1 MRATI
6 NGIRMAIVALVF
18 YWVLL
23 FIGTHL
29 PADRIFIP
37 LRLSDKVLHAIAF
50 AGLSFLIAW
59 AVPTNDAKLH
69 QNTIVAA
76 LIAVVY
82 AALDELLQIPVGRT
96 ADWLD
101 FAADC
106 VGVCI
111 GLGSYTFVRALIM
124 RVEWEFFRSPSDIRP
139 RRSASK

>member
-6 NGIRMAIVALVF
+6 YGLRMAIVALVV

-37 LRLSDKVLHAIAF
+37 LHLSDKILHAIAF

-59 AVPTNDAKLH
+59 AVPTNDAKLY
-69 QNTIVAA
+69 QNTLVAA

-106 VGVCI
+106 VGICI
-111 GLGSYTFVRALIM
+111 GLGSYTFVRAVIL
-124 RVEWEFFRSPSDIRP
+124 RAEWDFFRSPNDIRSG
-139 RRSASK
+139 RSAPK

>member
-1 MRATI
+1 
-6 NGIRMAIVALVF
+6 MAIVALVV
-18 YWVLL
+18 YWVFL

-37 LRLSDKVLHAIAF
+37 LHLSDKVLHVIAF

-59 AVPTNDAKLH
+59 AVPTNDAKLYR
-69 QNTIVAA
+69 NTFVAA

-106 VGVCI
+106 VGVSI
-111 GLGSYTFVRALIM
+111 GLGSYTFVRALIL
-124 RVEWEFFRSPSDIRP
+124 RAEWEFFRSPNDVRS
-139 RRSASK
+139 RRSSPK